1 MIDWTIHFGD
11 ILILVSGFAF
21 VTVIFIKLR
30 DALRD
35 NTKCIERIMKI
46 TEKHT
51 EQIDDHERQINI
63 WKGAGVGH

>member
-11 ILILVSGFAF
+11 IFTLVSGFAF

-35 NTKCIERIMKI
+35 NTRCIERIMEI

-63 WKGAGVGH
+63 WKGAGVGR